1 MFMFFILFPRQSYC
15 TLNHFHFFFLL
26 SLLFLFRY
34 LLVSLHTSLN
44 IRFYFYILNFCSF
57 LSFPFPRL
65 SYTVPISFWMHI
77 QNVPRQNVL
86 KQNIPGTKHPR
97 DKTSQGQNVPRTKRP
112 KDKTSQGTKRPKG
125 QNILLLWGQEIPVL
139 YVLFILV

>member
-26 SLLFLFRY
+26 SLLFLFPY

-44 IRFYFYILNFCSF
+44 FRLYFYILNFCSF

-97 DKTSQGQNVPRTKRP
+97 DKTSQGQNVPRTKCPKGQNVP
-112 KDKTSQGTKRPKG
+112 KDKTSQGQK
-125 QNILLLWGQEIPVL
+125 IPFNFQFL
-139 YVLFILV
+139 NFSAFFHSLD